1 MSRWYAYMQGAGHM
15 AARPLA
21 YACNI
26 CIRHVTWHVRHGY
39 GSWQAPADAIEIC
52 ARIMTNFG
60 ITNTYQVEIRKTCV
74 TITMGNGNGA
84 LIKFIY
90 IIQ

>member
-52 ARIMTNFG
+52 ARIIDEFRNYKY
-60 ITNTYQVEIRKTCV
+60 NIRLRFAKLV
-74 TITMGNGNGA
+74 LQSQWGMGMA
-84 LIKFIY
+84 H
-90 IIQ
+90 